1 MAWRPVVVDVMEAYT
16 NFPGPDFERH
26 INTFYPLAVELL
38 SRDVGIEVR
47 LSLQSFLR
55 RVGEIRF
62 GLEPSATPSQTPTS
76 PGGKGFFERRS
87 SLRTAW

>member
-1 MAWRPVVVDVMEAYT
+1 MDAYT

-38 SRDVGIEVR
+38 SRDVGMEVR
-47 LSLQSFLR
+47 ISLQGFLR

-62 GLEPSATPSQTPTS
+62 GLEPSSTPLQTPTS
-76 PGGKGFFERRS
+76 PGKGFFERRS